1 MLFKRPERT
10 VGKDSVLD
18 LVFWFNHEMYIEK
31 MLWIMNPA
39 YDVLELFTYV
49 VLVI

>member
-1 MLFKRPERT
+1 MLFKRRERI

-18 LVFWFNHEMYIEK
+18 LVFWFYHECTLNK

-39 YDVLELFTYV
+39 YDVLELFIYI